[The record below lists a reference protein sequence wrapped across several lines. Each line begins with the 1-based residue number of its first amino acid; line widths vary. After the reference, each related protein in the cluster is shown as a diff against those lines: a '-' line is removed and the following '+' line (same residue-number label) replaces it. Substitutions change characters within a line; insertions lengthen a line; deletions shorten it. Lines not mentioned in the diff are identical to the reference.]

1 MKDDTN
7 WKGTYTRNGVVNATN
22 LTCYF
27 HPNPDYKCIPQQDF
41 LLGLAHA
48 YGESPSMPRK
58 GSYDQIDDVVKSTDN
73 YGYFC
78 RNTPGECA
86 YRFVEYNPDDHQKTY
101 PLFTDWTITASP
113 GQWSTYWQTEKATP
127 TNDTSGISDGLR
139 FKIFNG
145 SDHDSII
152 IPQEFTGA
160 NATTYI
166 YRGVK
171 TPQKATKFSCGD
183 RCIYLP
189 TLQAKFFT
197 VEEDTKKRSSERL
210 MSFVLEYKYLFRN
223 SHYKPHPLK
232 NSLAEVK
239 NRIIGLPF
247 ITKTGWLATHSKKLT
262 CKMSAVFRNHHQG
275 ANFFTQCPPMPT

>member
-1 MKDDTN
+1 MNDGTN

-101 PLFTDWTITASP
+101 PLFTNRTITASA
-113 GQWSTYWQTEKATP
+113 GQCSTYWQTEKATP
-127 TNDTSGISDGLR
+127 TNGTSGISDGLR

-152 IPQEFTGA
+152 IPQEFTGV

-183 RCIYLP
+183 RCIWMWAYVSKDYL
-189 TLQAKFFT
+189 
-197 VEEDTKKRSSERL
+197 D
-210 MSFVLEYKYLFRN
+210 N
-223 SHYKPHPLK
+223 STFY
-232 NSLAEVK
+232 
-239 NRIIGLPF
+239 
-247 ITKTGWLATHSKKLT
+247 
-262 CKMSAVFRNHHQG
+262 
-275 ANFFTQCPPMPT
+275 QCPITISNTSNANNYTHIVPDDVTKLAASSIALEGRLAIDNSSIDNSGPIWTQFQFYPSG